1 MNLGSDS
8 LRQIQ
13 EAIDAAYAQAGLH
26 RPGAPGSTAT
36 APGATIVPLEALLLE
51 QSLFYAELPRLTA
64 GRAMAYLRQ
73 RAGVDLP
80 RPPEQDED
88 LAGFLYAFPYEGEV
102 WGCLLVR
109 QEDIIERRRFSA
121 AHELGH
127 YLLHFLPLLKQRLR
141 EGQHL
146 YLSEGLSLGSE
157 QGGEEIGEGA
167 ARLCAQDSS
176 GALADG
182 LRAGLPRLEAE
193 ANRFAA
199 ELLMPEATCRTLW
212 DLRGKR
218 GIRSSRRLAQDLLVS
233 PAAMHVRLSSLG
245 LLT

>member
-1 MNLGSDS
+1 MILGSDS

-13 EAIDAAYAQAGLH
+13 ENIDAAYAQAGL
-26 RPGAPGSTAT
+26 RPPGAPGS
-36 APGATIVPLEALLLE
+36 APAAIVPLEALLIE
-51 QSLFYAELPRLTA
+51 QSLFYAELPKLTA

-80 RPPEQDED
+80 KPPEQDED

-127 YLLHFLPLLKQRLR
+127 YLLHFLPLLTQRLR

-146 YLSEGLSLGSE
+146 YLSEGFSFGE
-157 QGGEEIGEGA
+157 GQGEEPGEGA
-167 ARLCAQDSS
+167 ATLCAQDAS

-182 LRAGLPRLEAE
+182 LRAGLPHLEAE

-199 ELLMPEATCRTLW
+199 ELLMPEATCRALW

-233 PAAMHVRLSSLG
+233 PAAMHLRLSSLG